1 MLRGLALAERLQP
14 LFPALDPVDRRL
26 SLAIYRELAR
36 GAAVHLPV
44 LSRQLGIEAADA
56 GRRVQSW
63 PGVYYDGEQR
73 IIGYWGLAL
82 GGTQHRLRLGARTLF
97 AWCAWDTLFLP
108 EVLGEPIEVTSACRG
123 TGAAVRLTVGRKAV
137 ASAEPPALAVSFL
150 LPEEEAVRAD
160 VITGFCHYVHF
171 FSSTGSAADWLAK
184 HPDTFLVPLADA
196 FEVGRLLNRR
206 RYGAALDA
214 A

>member
-14 LFPALDPVDRRL
+14 LFPALDPLDQRL

-36 GAAVHLPV
+36 GAPVRLPA
-44 LSRQLGIEAADA
+44 LSRQLGIDAADA
-56 GRRVQSW
+56 SRRVQSW
-63 PGVYYDGEQR
+63 PGVYYDGEQG
-73 IIGYWGLAL
+73 IVGYWGLTVAR
-82 GGTQHRLRLGARTLF
+82 TQHRLRIGGRELF

-108 EVLGEPIEVTSACRG
+108 EVLGEPIEVTSGCWA

-137 ASAEPPALAVSFL
+137 ESAEPPALAVSFL
-150 LPEEEAVRAD
+150 VPDEKAVRAD
-160 VITGFCHYVHF
+160 VITSFCHYVHF
-171 FSSTGSAADWLAK
+171 FSSDDSAAAWLDK
-184 HPDTFLVPLADA
+184 HLDTFLVPLSDA